1 MTTRAIAKDPITGI
15 LDAFQ
20 LHDLVALCDGGH
32 GCEQAYAFRI
42 ALIRDPRFPALVN
55 DIVVES
61 GNSLYQSMMDRFILG
76 EDIPDSEI
84 CKAWQNTT
92 QPHDVWDRPVFE
104 GLFREV
110 RDLNAT
116 LPKERQ
122 IRVLLGDPPI
132 DWSRINSAAD
142 FRETGMV
149 QTEDRDGCAARI
161 IQTEVLAK
169 QRRALVIYGGM
180 HLLHRRII
188 WQSEEDP
195 AAEIQ
200 FALLDNLLVSL
211 LEGKGAKVY
220 CVWTPVYIDLTPLQP
235 DIRSWPRPSLVS
247 IRGTPLGEASFR
259 FYYPHAILHGLGDAT
274 VKIHVDPERSPSMEE
289 QFDAILY
296 LGPLSDLTWSEV
308 SPVLAADPEYIRMR
322 SDRCAWMGLRL

>member
-1 MTTRAIAKDPITGI
+1 MTTPATANDPITGV

-20 LHDLVALCDGGH
+20 FNDVVALCDGGH

-42 ALIRDPRFPALVN
+42 ALIRDPRFPGLVN

-61 GNSLYQSMMDRFILG
+61 GNSLYQSIMDRFISG
-76 EDIPDSEI
+76 EDIPDREI
-84 CKAWQNTT
+84 RKAWQNTT
-92 QPHDVWDRPVFE
+92 QAHDVWDRPVFE

-132 DWSRINSAAD
+132 DWSKVNSAAEL
-142 FRETGMV
+142 RETWNV
-149 QTEDRDGCAARI
+149 LEDRDSCAARI
-161 IQTEVLAK
+161 IQSEVLAK
-169 QRRALVIYGGM
+169 QRRALIIYGGM
-180 HLLHRRII
+180 HLLRKALFWR
-188 WQSEEDP
+188 SEEKQATELQSIP
-195 AAEIQ
+195 PQNSI
-200 FALLDNLLVSL
+200 VSL
-211 LEGKGAKVY
+211 LEAQGANVY
-220 CVWTPVYIDLTPLQP
+220 SVWTPVYVDLTPLQS
-235 DIRSWPRPSLVS
+235 DLRSWPRPSLVP

-259 FYYPHAILHGLGDAT
+259 IYYPHAMLTGQRDAL

-296 LGPLSDLTWSEV
+296 LGLPSDLTWSEV
-308 SPVLAADPEYIRMR
+308 SPALAADPEYIKMR
-322 SDRCAWMGLRL
+322 SDRCAWVGLPL